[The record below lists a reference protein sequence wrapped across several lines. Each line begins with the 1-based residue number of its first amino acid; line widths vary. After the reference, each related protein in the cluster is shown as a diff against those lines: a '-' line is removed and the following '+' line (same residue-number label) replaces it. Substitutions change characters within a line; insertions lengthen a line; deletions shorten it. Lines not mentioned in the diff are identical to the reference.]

1 MLKIDNIAGRFT
13 AGCLI
18 TVMGALPPAAAFAD
32 ASSGSS
38 GDPAAEEDR
47 PYQYGA
53 HASGTG
59 AQEFQDIDSTT
70 TVREGKSRNLEN
82 RGSLE
87 GNLDKAQT
95 DIKTLFQDV
104 PFEFSASGDG
114 TISIRSG
121 NMESGLSV
129 QDKDFADLGGDE
141 EKQLLEEAKTV
152 GEQKR
157 ISAAADKGNQV
168 AASGQGDTAGQSAAR
183 ARILYGISQS
193 NVINGTV
200 DLSNDPDIN
209 ILRNALDPE
218 NPNSVLNTFSD
229 ACKEGFEYTTS
240 SKTVYSGENKT
251 CLKYLNT
258 SASCTVKH
266 EYDVKVISEVSPV
279 YPIALKP
286 CVCQSHDQSCTD
298 ESLKKCVNFSVGYSQ
313 DNYLKPEAGCLG
325 YRRIGKI
332 RIDSP
337 DALEKVVL
345 DNAEWDDVLALY
357 VYKEDETPDYAHP
370 VWKTRPQ
377 LPVRNY
383 WYAPGE
389 NAGSEEMVGVNGSQG
404 GVIARTLPPE
414 PHPDMEN
421 LCKLKTV
428 NGSCLA
434 PWLIFKELRSV
445 CNAGGCGGANS
456 MHTEKYLAPA
466 VDIFTG
472 QQVDDPAN
480 GNVTDCEF
488 YGSAGKPA
496 NDITQ
501 YFKNASEGDVYN
513 IELIVTVS
521 GAGDG
526 YLHFRAEYD
535 PSKAILTDTWTPDEC
550 IRIANGIDWESK
562 TQEGLVYCSSLPEN
576 MTETEDGD
584 YCAVLENGHSICGS
598 AFPAS
603 PFNNVRGYDEASG
616 EYVMTEINPLC
627 REVRVSGESVLSP
640 SEDYLDQSCDELL
653 KKAEAEGKSC
663 SMKKSVC
670 KQTTREADEIDYEAA
685 GIEITGEGAGNCYL
699 REYTYNC
706 GTYEEVPVTAVT
718 KKTSCIDMIKSC
730 EGGSCVGF
738 DDDQNFTQ
746 DLARTSAVLQAV
758 DFMVQDMT
766 CAGTGETEEEQAET
780 QECEIF
786 RGEKSQCHI
795 FDTKAT
801 YQNCCKDMTGA
812 NVNSY
817 ISTLLKVSR
826 LVSSKQ
832 MLGGLIDKLDP
843 LNVTSKTLDKSI
855 SITEAIHA
863 KQLSWVDSITGVEGS
878 GAFSENVA
886 IVVLAA
892 VYEEAIQEFIQKLV
906 QKVAVSIL
914 EGVGGVAGK
923 VGADSAKKAA
933 EDLANSIGKQ
943 GAEAAAEQAGGEFL
957 SAVGSAV
964 SIVGTVYMIYSM
976 VDMALKM
983 IFKCDK
989 DDFMTASNRALKKC
1003 TEVGSSCKLKVLGK
1017 CVDRYYHYCCY
1028 SSPLARIINEQI
1040 ALTGQLGRTYPDKS
1054 CRGISVDDLS
1064 NLDWDKIDLTEW
1076 TQLIISA
1083 GEYQFNE
1090 DQQKAQEALAEQ
1102 QRSEMAANANRANSM
1117 ASEPVDELVNQY
1129 RDRYNDPS
1137 IMAAYVS
1144 LPADV
1149 RAEIEH
1155 REYLYEVEAQV
1166 AARHEASAAGDQA
1179 YIIWS
1184 QLPAETQAEITKL
1197 EGQIQKEYLDSYSNL
1212 SVKEKMQVDQVT
1224 GMLTDEHSSAAA
1236 FEQSTVIKTTDPE
1249 SEAAGNAVIATQMN
1263 LGLQDYCKLSVKQ
1276 AARAITEYRVD
1287 ITNNA
1292 YDAVKDAYIS
1302 DSYSAGVTQLIKN
1315 HQKEKCLSGSYKI
1328 AMKAATVENITGA
1341 DSVLDINKS
1350 SAHPDLCN
1358 EGDDC
1363 HRQSA
1368 RTQLENTLENL
1379 QESGGYKTL
1388 EEYRRDVEDRTPYDV
1403 NGAGM
1408 VFSSEGQGE

>member
-1 MLKIDNIAGRFT
+1 MLRIDNIAGRFT
-13 AGCLI
+13 ARCLI
-18 TVMGALPPAAAFAD
+18 AAIGILPPAASFAD
-32 ASSGSS
+32 ASSS
-38 GDPAAEEDR
+38 GTPAAEEDQ
-47 PYQYGA
+47 PYQYGTN
-53 HASGTG
+53 ASGIG
-59 AQEFQDIDSTT
+59 AQEFQDKDSRT
-70 TVREGKSRNLEN
+70 TVLEGKSRDLEN

-87 GNLDKAQT
+87 GNLDKAQS
-95 DIKTLFQDV
+95 DIKTLFEDV
-104 PFEFSASGDG
+104 PFEFRTSGDG

-121 NMESGLSV
+121 NMASGLSV
-129 QDKDFADLGGDE
+129 QDRDLADLGGDE
-141 EKQLLEEAKTV
+141 EKQLLEEAKAA

-168 AASGQGDTAGQSAAR
+168 AASGQGESAGQSAAR
-183 ARILYGISQS
+183 TRILYGISQS
-193 NVINGTV
+193 NVVNGTV
-200 DLSNDPDIN
+200 DLSNDPDVN
-209 ILRNALDPE
+209 ILRKALDP
-218 NPNSVLNTFSD
+218 NDPNSVLNNFTD
-229 ACKEGFEYTTS
+229 ACKDGFEYTTS

-251 CLKYLNT
+251 CLSYLNT

-266 EYDVKVISEVSPV
+266 DYEVKVVSEVSPE

-286 CVCQSHDQSCTD
+286 CVCQSHDRSCTD
-298 ESLKKCVNFSVGYSQ
+298 DSLKKCVNFSVGYAQ
-313 DNYLKPEAGCLG
+313 ENYLKPEGYLQGCLG
-325 YRRIGKI
+325 FRRVGKI
-332 RIDSP
+332 RIDSSE
-337 DALEKVVL
+337 ALEKVVL
-345 DNAEWDDVLALY
+345 DNAQWDDVLALY
-357 VYKEDETPDYAHP
+357 IYKEDEKPDYSHP
-370 VWKTRPQ
+370 VWKTHAQ

-389 NAGSEEMVGVNGSQG
+389 NMGSDEMVSLAHQDAN
-404 GVIARTLPPE
+404 GVIARSLPPE
-414 PHPDMEN
+414 PNPSPEN
-421 LCKLKTV
+421 FCKLKTI
-428 NGSCLA
+428 NGTCQM
-434 PWLIFKELRSV
+434 PWIVSKVLMSL
-445 CNAGGCGGANS
+445 CPNGGCGGATHFQN
-456 MHTEKYLAPA
+456 EKYMAPM
-466 VDIFTG
+466 VDFFTG
-472 QQVDDPAN
+472 QKMDDPAN
-480 GNVTDCEF
+480 GHVGECEF
-488 YGSAGKPA
+488 YGAAGKPA
-496 NDITQ
+496 EDITQ
-501 YFKNASEGDVYN
+501 YFKGAKEGDVYN
-513 IELIVTVS
+513 IEMIVTV
-521 GAGDG
+521 GGEGDG

-576 MTETEDGD
+576 MTETNDGD
-584 YCAVLENGHSICGS
+584 YCAVLANGHSICGS
-598 AFPAS
+598 AFDPA
-603 PFNNVRGYDEASG
+603 PFKNVRGYDETTG
-616 EYVMTEINPLC
+616 ELVMTEINPLC

-640 SEDYLDQSCDELL
+640 SEDYLDQSCGELL
-653 KKAEAEGKSC
+653 KTAEAEGKSC

-685 GIEITGEGAGNCYL
+685 GIEITGEAGGNCYL

-706 GTYEEVPVTAVT
+706 GSYEEVPVTAVT
-718 KKTSCIDMIKSC
+718 KKTSCIDMIKTC

-738 DDDQNFTQ
+738 DNDQNFTQ

-766 CAGTGETEEEQAET
+766 CAGTGDTEEEQAET

-817 ISTLLKVSR
+817 ISSLLKVSR

-832 MLGGLIDKLDP
+832 LLGGMIDKLDP
-843 LNVTSKTLDKSI
+843 LNLTSKTLDKSI
-855 SITEAIHA
+855 SITEAVHA

-892 VYEEAIQEFIQKLV
+892 VYEEAIQEFIQKMV

-914 EGVGGVAGK
+914 EGIGGVAGK
-923 VGADSAKKAA
+923 VGADSAKQAAKELADKISDKAID
-933 EDLANSIGKQ
+933 E
-943 GAEAAAEQAGGEFL
+943 GAQQAGSEFL
-957 SAVGSAV
+957 STVGSAV

-1003 TEVGSSCKLKVLGK
+1003 TEVGSTCKIKVLGK

-1040 ALTGQLGRTYPDKS
+1040 ALSGQLGRTYPDKT

-1064 NLDWDKIDLTEW
+1064 SLDWDKIDLTEW

-1090 DQQKAQEALAEQ
+1090 DQQKAQELLAER
-1102 QRSEMAANANRANSM
+1102 QRSELADNANRANSLGDD
-1117 ASEPVDELVNQY
+1117 PVDALVNQY
-1129 RDRYNDPS
+1129 RDRFNDPA
-1137 IMAAYVS
+1137 IMAAYAS
-1144 LPADV
+1144 LPAAT
-1149 RAEIEH
+1149 RQEIEH
-1155 REYLYEVEAQV
+1155 REYLYELEAQV
-1166 AARHEASAAGDQA
+1166 GGRYGSGREADQA
-1179 YIIWS
+1179 FIVWS
-1184 QLPAETQAEITKL
+1184 KLPAETKKEIEDL
-1197 EGQIQKEYLDSYSNL
+1197 ERQISKGYMDSYYEL
-1212 SVKEKMQVDQVT
+1212 SVQERIKVDNVT
-1224 GMLTDEHSSAAA
+1224 ALLTDEYGSAAA
-1236 FEQSTVIKTTDPE
+1236 FDGKSTVIKTVDPE

-1292 YDAVKDAYIS
+1292 YDAIKDAYIS
-1302 DSYSAGVTQLIKN
+1302 DTYSAGVTQLIKN
-1315 HQKEKCLSGSYKI
+1315 HQKEKCVSGSYRI
-1328 AMKAATVENITGA
+1328 AMKAANVENITGA

-1350 SAHPDLCN
+1350 SSRPDLCG

-1368 RTQLENTLENL
+1368 RTQLENTLDNL

-1388 EEYRRDVEDRTPYDV
+1388 DDYRKEVEDRTPYNV

-1408 VFSSEGQGE
+1408 TFSSE

>member
-1 MLKIDNIAGRFT
+1 MLRIDNIAGRIM
-13 AGCLI
+13 ARYLI
-18 TVMGALPPAAAFAD
+18 AAVGLMPAAGALAD
-32 ASSGSS
+32 GTGTEGAGT
-38 GDPAAEEDR
+38 AEETEK
-47 PYQYGA
+47 PYVYGKN
-53 HASGTG
+53 ASGEG
-59 AQEFQDIDSTT
+59 AQAFEDIDSLN
-70 TVREGKSRNLEN
+70 TVRSGKSRELES

-87 GNLDKAQT
+87 GNLDKAQS

-104 PFEFSASGDG
+104 PFEFQASSDG
-114 TISIRSG
+114 TIAIRSG
-121 NMESGLSV
+121 NYTSGMSA
-129 QDKDFADLGGDE
+129 QDGDFADLGGEE
-141 EKQLLEEAKTV
+141 EKKLLEEAKAA

-168 AASGQGDTAGQSAAR
+168 AASGQGETAGQSAAR
-183 ARILYGISQS
+183 ASILYGISRS
-193 NVINGTV
+193 NVINGIA
-200 DLSNDPDIN
+200 DLSNDPDVN
-209 ILRNALDPE
+209 ILRKALDP
-218 NPNSVLNTFSD
+218 NDPSSVMNTFTD
-229 ACKEGFEYTTS
+229 ACKDGFEYTTS

-298 ESLKKCVNFSVGYSQ
+298 ESLKKCVNFSVGYQQ
-313 DNYLKPEAGCLG
+313 DNYLKPEASCLG

-345 DNAEWDDVLALY
+345 DNAKWDDVLALY

-389 NAGSEEMVGVNGSQG
+389 NAGSDEMVGVSGKN
-404 GVIARTLPPE
+404 GVIARTVPPE

-434 PWLIFKELRSV
+434 PWLIFRELSSP
-445 CNAGGCGGANS
+445 CPNGGCGGANI
-456 MHTEKYLAPA
+456 MTEKKYLAPA

-472 QQVDDPAN
+472 QKVDDPEK

-513 IELIVTVS
+513 IEMIVTVS

-535 PSKAILTDTWTPDEC
+535 PSKAILNDTWTPDEC
-550 IRIANGIDWESK
+550 IQIANGIDWNSK

-576 MTETEDGD
+576 MTETADGD
-584 YCAVLENGHSICGS
+584 YCAVLENGHSVCGS
-598 AFPAS
+598 AFPPS
-603 PFNNVRGYDEASG
+603 PFKNVRGYDEASG

-627 REVRVSGESVLSP
+627 RTVKVSGESVLSP

-670 KQTTREADEIDYEAA
+670 RQTTRDADEIDYEAA
-685 GIEITGEGAGNCYL
+685 GIEIGGESGGNCYL

-766 CAGTGETEEEQAET
+766 CGGTGDTEEEQAET

-786 RGEKSQCHI
+786 KGEQSRCHI

-801 YQNCCKDMTGA
+801 YQNCCKDLTGA

-817 ISTLLKVSR
+817 ISSLLKVSR

-843 LNVTSKTLDKSI
+843 LNVTTKTLDKSI
-855 SITEAIHA
+855 SLTEAIHA

-923 VGADSAKKAA
+923 VGADSVQEATKDMIAKMG
-933 EDLANSIGKQ
+933 EHGT
-943 GAEAAAEQAGGEFL
+943 EQASSEFL

-989 DDFMTASNRALKKC
+989 NDFTTASNRALKKC
-1003 TEVGSSCKLKVLGK
+1003 TEVGSSCKIKVLGK

-1064 NLDWDKIDLTEW
+1064 KLDWDKIDLTEW

-1083 GEYQFNE
+1083 GEYQFSE

-1102 QRSEMAANANRANSM
+1102 QRNEMAANANRANSM

-1129 RDRYNDPS
+1129 RDRFNNPAL
-1137 IMAAYVS
+1137 MAAYAS
-1144 LPADV
+1144 LPADT

-1166 AARHEASAAGDQA
+1166 AARHETTAEGDQA
-1179 YIIWS
+1179 YIVWS
-1184 QLPAETQAEITKL
+1184 QLPAETQKEISQL
-1197 EGQIQKEYLDSYSNL
+1197 EGQIQKEYLESYSSL
-1212 SVKEKMQVDQVT
+1212 SLKEKMEADKVT
-1224 GMLTDEHSSAAA
+1224 GLLSDERVPAAA
-1236 FEQSTVIKTTDPE
+1236 FEQSTVIKSVDPE

-1263 LGLQDYCKLSVKQ
+1263 LGLQDYCGLSVKQ

-1302 DSYSAGVTQLIKN
+1302 DVYSAGVTQLIKN
-1315 HQKEKCLSGSYKI
+1315 HQKEKCVSGSYKI
-1328 AMKAATVENITGA
+1328 AMKAANVENVTGEG
-1341 DSVLDINKS
+1341 SVLDINKS
-1350 SAHPDLCN
+1350 SARPDLCG

-1368 RTQLENTLENL
+1368 RTQLESTLENL

-1388 EEYRRDVEDRTPYDV
+1388 DEYRKDVEDRTPYNL
-1403 NGAGM
+1403 NGTGM
-1408 VFSSEGQGE
+1408 TFSSEGE